1 MTLSIR
7 LFQPLRVV
15 GCAVLIASHVA
26 AQEPAGT
33 AALVR
38 LAQEGNPSACYALG
52 LAHESGAGRVRDLSE
67 AARLY
72 GIAASAGIASA
83 QARLAYLYQTGA
95 GVRRDLSKALE
106 LYRQAAATDADA
118 QFQLA
123 LALVNGTGT
132 PADPASGRLWLAK
145 AATADHQEA
154 QLMLGLMMVDASR
167 LYLATAFPLGL
178 VGLLVE
184 RKLRA
189 SSLHRA
195 RSRARRARV
204 LVVGGERAAQTR
216 RTWFTKHRTAGY
228 EVCGVWVPDE
238 SMPLAVP
245 CPRRLAGL
253 PVMSSRTDFAEA
265 SAISGPT
272 TVMVTDTEHLGHES
286 LRDLAWQLEGS
297 RHRPVLSPN
306 VLNVSSSRLLPA
318 GRLRHA
324 DAARE

>member
-38 LAQEGNPSACYALG
+38 LAQEGDPSACYALG

-95 GVRRDLSKALE
+95 GVRRDLAKALE

-123 LALVNGTGT
+123 LALVNGTGS

-154 QLMLGLMMVDASR
+154 QLMLGLMMAQGQGGPRNEFGARRWMQRAASGSNREVASR
-167 LYLATAFPLGL
+167 AAEVQKRIESELLKSDSWGVETLIAVVLGL
-178 VGLLVE
+178 
-184 RKLRA
+184 A
-189 SSLHRA
+189 
-195 RSRARRARV
+195 
-204 LVVGGERAAQTR
+204 VVGALAGGGSYEPTNYNQTS
-216 RTWFTKHRTAGY
+216 HQ
-228 EVCGVWVPDE
+228 
-238 SMPLAVP
+238 
-245 CPRRLAGL
+245 RRLACEQSCAGIAHA
-253 PVMSSRTDFAEA
+253 STRTM
-265 SAISGPT
+265 IG
-272 TVMVTDTEHLGHES
+272 MM
-286 LRDLAWQLEGS
+286 
-297 RHRPVLSPN
+297 
-306 VLNVSSSRLLPA
+306 
-318 GRLRHA
+318 
-324 DAARE
+324 DAAMRCRARC